1 MQIIIN
7 IELYYIVLELNKTKI
22 FVYLLLYIYFICFG
36 KRVCL
41 IYNIFKIPCSG
52 CGLTRSIFYLFNK
65 DIQMSLKYN
74 ILTIPLILLYTIN
87 SIWYLIDC
95 IRNKNTL
102 KRFIEKYKKHIII
115 VAIILFSISLIK
127 NLNNSL
133 LYNVCNV

>member
-1 MQIIIN
+1 M
-7 IELYYIVLELNKTKI
+7 
-22 FVYLLLYIYFICFG
+22 LLYIYFICFG

-41 IYNIFKIPCSG
+41 IYNIFKIPCPG

-115 VAIILFSISLIK
+115 VAIVLFSISLIK

>member
-1 MQIIIN
+1 
-7 IELYYIVLELNKTKI
+7 
-22 FVYLLLYIYFICFG
+22 
-36 KRVCL
+36 
-41 IYNIFKIPCSG
+41 
-52 CGLTRSIFYLFNK
+52 
-65 DIQMSLKYN
+65 MSLKYN